1 MTDETPNW
9 DALPGRPAEFFGL
22 EANADP
28 DALKRAYT
36 RLIRRFKPERHPQEF
51 RRIRAAYEQLEAQLR
66 YGDSQRAT
74 PEESRAQAEPS
85 LVERARVQPLG
96 PSPLELVKR
105 LGPRA
110 AFEQL
115 KSAPQGEAPPWFALA
130 LIADALS
137 ARTDTARRIAM
148 KGLAQSGGAP
158 EMLGLVELLLRGVE
172 REPEVQDVL
181 LSLAK
186 LSAGAGRDSGY
197 PPFLYWYLTQRAWQA
212 LCEQNG
218 AEPTLA
224 QLARCAAELGP
235 QGRTGELL
243 LKLRLRRTAAL
254 SAEESTLQAL
264 DSELSENLRHLPPW
278 AEAEYDA
285 ALWLARYRE
294 TRDEFRSGDELRE
307 KLDAAL
313 SAIVEGD
320 DLRADRAFFAAMLEV
335 HERTADIVDTFP
347 HEGPTVESD
356 MLAIGILEWYSQD
369 WRARRD
375 TRSAVPTGAAR
386 ECADFFRLLES
397 RGNRSLPGRLYDLTV
412 RLTLGVLLVLL
423 IAVGVSFKPVL
434 GSLWPAVSVALGA
447 GLWFAAKKG
456 LFNRLQGRVGAW
468 ILKLMVRRVWRPET
482 ALFLARTRIPIEE
495 LIRAAHASEGTSA
508 EFPAG
513 PFEDDPAL
521 ELISLAAANVD

>member
-1 MTDETPNW
+1 MTDEAPNW

-51 RRIRAAYEQLEAQLR
+51 QRIRAAYEQLEAQLR

-74 PEESRAQAEPS
+74 PEQSRAHAEPS
-85 LVERARVQPLG
+85 PVERARVQPLG
-96 PSPLELVKR
+96 PSPLELVQR

-137 ARTDTARRIAM
+137 ARSDTARRIAM

-158 EMLGLVELLLRGVE
+158 EMLALVELLLRGVE
-172 REPEVQDVL
+172 REPEAQDVL

-278 AEAEYDA
+278 AEAEYDV

-294 TRDEFRSGDELRE
+294 VRDEFRSGDELRE
-307 KLDAAL
+307 TLDEAI

-320 DLRADRAFFAAMLEV
+320 DLRADRAFFQAMLAS
-335 HERTADIVDTFP
+335 HERASELVNVFP
-347 HEGPTVESD
+347 FDGPTLESD
-356 MLAIGILEWYSQD
+356 TLAIGILQWYAPD

-375 TRSAVPTGAAR
+375 KVSNLVAGASR
-386 ECADFFRLLES
+386 ECSDLFRLLER
-397 RGNRSLPGRLYDLTV
+397 RGARSFVGRLQYGCWAMAMSMLLLLILAVGIASVTV
-412 RLTLGVLLVLL
+412 VDNAWPGVSVGLGVGIWL
-423 IAVGVSFKPVL
+423 AHRR
-434 GSLWPAVSVALGA
+434 
-447 GLWFAAKKG
+447 G
-456 LFNRLQGRVGAW
+456 LFDRLIQRLNRGFARAVL
-468 ILKLMVRRVWRPET
+468 RRVWRPQT
-482 ALFLARTRIPIEE
+482 ALFLTRTRIPIEE
-495 LIRAAHASEGTSA
+495 LIRVARASENTSA
-508 EFPAG
+508 EFPAEA
-513 PFEDDPAL
+513 FEDDPAF